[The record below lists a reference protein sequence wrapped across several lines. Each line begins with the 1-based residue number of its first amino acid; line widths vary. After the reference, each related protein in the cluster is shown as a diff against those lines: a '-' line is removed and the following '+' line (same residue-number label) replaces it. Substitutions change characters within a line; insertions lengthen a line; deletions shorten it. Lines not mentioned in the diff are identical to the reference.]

1 MQEIT
6 DDILREASQ
15 GDLGSFKKIYN
26 STGGFVYNVALRV
39 VGNKEDAQEVTQEV
53 FLTVHRKLKE
63 FRFQSSFKT
72 WVYRIAVNH
81 AINHAKK
88 RDRNPTVEYD
98 ENINAVSVHPQSV
111 ENMDLE
117 AREKMVGKLLGQLNP
132 EQRACIVLR
141 NLEGLSYEAIA
152 TSLGININTVRS
164 RLKRAR
170 EAMMAFA
177 KEAVHH
183 EL

>member
-1 MQEIT
+1 MQDIT
-6 DDILREASQ
+6 EDILREASQ
-15 GDLGSFKKIYN
+15 GDLGCFKRIYN
-26 STGGFVYNVALRV
+26 SAGGFVYNVALRV
-39 VGNKEDAQEVTQEV
+39 VGNKEDAEEVTQEV

-72 WVYRIAVNH
+72 WVYRIAVNQ

-98 ENINAVSVHPQSV
+98 EEINAVSVHPRVGEHMEQ
-111 ENMDLE
+111 E
-117 AREKMVGKLLGQLNP
+117 AKEKLVHKLLNSLNP

-141 NLEGLSYEAIA
+141 NIEGLSYDEIA
-152 TSLGININTVRS
+152 SSLAININTVRS

-170 EAMMAFA
+170 EAMMSFA

>member
-1 MQEIT
+1 M
-6 DDILREASQ
+6 
-15 GDLGSFKKIYN
+15 
-26 STGGFVYNVALRV
+26 YNVALRV

-98 ENINAVSVHPQSV
+98 EATNAVLVHPRAGEQM
-111 ENMDLE
+111 EQE
-117 AREKMVGKLLGQLNP
+117 AKEKLAHKLLNSLSP

-141 NLEGLSYEAIA
+141 NLEGLSYDEIA
-152 TSLGININTVRS
+152 SSLGININTVRS

-170 EAMMAFA
+170 EALMAYG
-177 KEAVHH
+177 KEVVHH

>member
-6 DDILREASQ
+6 EDILRKASL
-15 GDLGSFKKIYN
+15 GDRDCFKVIYN
-26 STGGFVYNVALRV
+26 SAGGFVYNVAWRV
-39 VGNKEDAQEVTQEV
+39 VGSKEDAEEVVQEV
-53 FLTVHRKLKE
+53 FLTVHRKLRE

-72 WVYRIAVNH
+72 WVYRIAINH

-98 ENINAVSVHPQSV
+98 EATNAVSVHPRAGEQM
-111 ENMDLE
+111 EQE
-117 AREKMVGKLLGQLNP
+117 AKEKLVHKLLNSLNP

-141 NLEGLSYEAIA
+141 NLEGLSYDEIA
-152 TSLGININTVRS
+152 SSLGININTVRS

-170 EAMMAFA
+170 EALMAFG
-177 KEAVHH
+177 KEVVHH